1 MNNNNIRTSKRNPC
15 PVCGK
20 TSGCQITPNDAVLC
34 LRTDK
39 NTTPPGWT
47 WRKELSGGMGSLV
60 VRSDSQSEQDKA
72 RQRELWQQQRD
83 AQKLE
88 RQRRSGY
95 ALSIHAL
102 DKEAGK
108 LLKQLGLSSGHRQ
121 SLRDRGLTDAE
132 IEALGFRTVSKY
144 QKFYAPINSNFPG
157 ISNDGQTLQIK
168 DDGFLIPIFNYSGL
182 IIGFQVASDNRSEG
196 KYKHLK
202 SPHLPNGEL
211 PLQFYKAG
219 NERVL
224 NITEGTLKPLVTG
237 VRHKLTVLGAGG
249 CNWHSSPQ
257 QFEEILEQLNPE
269 QIILNPDAGSL
280 LNPQVLRQYRNLNRF
295 LKGLGYTLL
304 VRDWGQGNQ
313 SKSEGLDVDELPTLE
328 GDIKP
333 FEDWAGHEPEESES
347 VISHQSSVIS
357 ASDWF
362 QRHKL
367 PQMQAEL
374 GEVLK
379 RFFGKKLK
387 PYQHRQTAK
396 PEIKPIQHN
405 LYCPECQGTG
415 EIFNEETG
423 QYEPCND
430 CDGVGQIENDEPE
443 ECFAITLWKPQ
454 PITSLHYTPGQL
466 PEFEDWQQL
475 GCPVF
480 LIQPGERLGFYAE
493 AYQKG
498 YQFVKDSTPT
508 GHGKSYDAGLINL
521 ETFGIDSQDKENKG
535 RIFYLAS
542 DHRNPTNAT
551 VERNFRD
558 LEARHD
564 GLIYDHSRKTGLGRS
579 FVVRSQGDESDIPSN
594 CPENKTFLTVADLGL
609 PVFGGKD
616 SPICQSCPRLQE
628 GCRFLDSRREVL
640 GNERLIRAEI
650 SSIPTPSS
658 DDILIIEES
667 DTSINNTH
675 QSTIRIDEVLKTVGK
690 LHTRYD
696 QRIFKALRPILAAV
710 YVALRRITTEKHKY
724 GVGHSEVMAVLPTVE
739 ELNATIWDLY
749 ADDFINA
756 ENPWCEPVWDY
767 QMIDG
772 EPVPVGRVGW
782 DWVAPSLSDLRNEC
796 YKILG
801 NYSKYL
807 NPWDTPEEKQQ
818 AIKDNVL
825 PPWLPMLIDCLTGNK
840 RISLRIDNGRLTLTR
855 LEKRHR
861 KMIQSAGLSIAL
873 DATQSKQDYA
883 LAIGVNAN
891 QILEVK
897 EVSRP
902 TENLTIHII
911 KGLGGC
917 GKQRRDT
924 QQERIKIAVEA
935 IAQRHQGEVGLIDH
949 KSVIG
954 SYSSLELKTG
964 YWFRDTRGSNQ
975 FLKTNALISIGRPC
989 PNLGQIA
996 SEYQVLTGWTV
1007 QPDKVT
1013 GRYGGWVNRKINSEL
1028 IQDVGRLRAHLRP
1041 TETLHAYLVADL
1053 DEKAISAIRLA
1064 YPTATVLIEDV
1075 YDIAP
1080 EAASKGTQTLRG
1092 IIEAVWASLKEGTTA
1107 TIEQVADKLN
1117 LAKCTV
1123 TFTLKDRL
1131 GIGFKALKKSLV
1143 LLLEGLYSKTKLSDL
1158 DEDALYIATEYLPNI
1173 VRDFEDGH
1181 LTAADIVVEVVN
1193 TAEAIPQI
1201 LTAVPIPILC
1211 RLLGA
1216 LTTLLPQRIRAEI
1229 RELIPPPKRIA
1240 LL

>member
-1 MNNNNIRTSKRNPC
+1 MLQQAIRTSKRNPC

-20 TSGCQITPNDAVLC
+20 ISGCQILNDFAVQC
-34 LRTDK
+34 LRVDR

-47 WRKELSGGMGSLV
+47 WKKELAGGMGSLV

-88 RQRRSGY
+88 RQRRNRN

-102 DKEAGK
+102 DMEAGK
-108 LLKQLGLSSGHRQ
+108 LIKQLDLSTRHRQ
-121 SLRDRGLTDAE
+121 SLIDRGLSETE
-132 IEALGFRTVSKY
+132 IKQLGFRTVSKY
-144 QKFYAPINSNFPG
+144 QKLIVNLNPNFPG
-157 ISNDGQTLQIK
+157 VSSDGFSLQVN
-168 DDGFLIPIFNYSGL
+168 DGFLIPIYDFNRL
-182 IIGFQVASDNRSEG
+182 IIGFQVASDNKEGG

-211 PLQFYKAG
+211 PLQFYKG
-219 NERVL
+219 SDKPVL
-224 NITEGTLKPLVTG
+224 DITEGTLKPLVTG

-280 LNPQVLRQYRNLNRF
+280 LNPQVLRQYRELNKF

-313 SKSEGLDVDELPTLE
+313 SKSEGFDIDELPILE
-328 GDIKP
+328 GEIKP
-333 FEDWAGHEPEESES
+333 FEDWAGVDPESEP
-347 VISHQSSVIS
+347 VTSHQSSVIS
-357 ASDWF
+357 QSDWF

-367 PQMQAEL
+367 PQMEAEL

-387 PYQHRQTAK
+387 SYQHRQTAK

-443 ECFAITLWKPQ
+443 ECFAIALWKPQ
-454 PITSLHYTPGQL
+454 PITSLNYTPGQL

-498 YQFVKDSTPT
+498 YQFLKDSTPT

-521 ETFGIDSQDKENKG
+521 ETFKIDPDDKG

-564 GLIYDHSRKTGLGRS
+564 GLVYDHTRKTGLGRS
-579 FVVRSQGDESDIPSN
+579 FVVRSQNSDDSDIPSN

-650 SSIPTPSS
+650 SSIPTPSE

-667 DTSINNTH
+667 DTSVNNCH
-675 QSTIRIDEVLKTVGK
+675 QSSIRIDEVLKTVGK

-710 YVALRRITTEKHKY
+710 YVALQRVTSEKHKY
-724 GVGHSEVMAVLPTVE
+724 GVGHSEVMAALPTVE

-749 ADDFINA
+749 ADDWLKA
-756 ENPWCEPVWDY
+756 ENPWEEKIYDY
-767 QMIDG
+767 TMGDDG
-772 EPVPVGRVGW
+772 EPVPIGVVGYE
-782 DWVAPSLSDLRNEC
+782 WVAPSLQDLKSEC
-796 YKILG
+796 YRILG
-801 NYSKYL
+801 NYAQYL
-807 NPWDTPEEKQQ
+807 NSWDSPEEKQQ
-818 AIKDNVL
+818 AIRDNVV
-825 PPWLPMLIDCLTGNK
+825 PPWLPMLIDCLCGNK

-861 KMIQSAGLSIAL
+861 KIIQSAGLSIAL
-873 DATQSKQDYA
+873 DATQTKSDYA
-883 LAIGVNAN
+883 LAIGISPS
-891 QILEVK
+891 QILEVR

-924 QQERIKIAVEA
+924 QQDRIKIAVEA
-935 IAQRHQGEVGLIDH
+935 IASRHSGEIGLIDH

-954 SYSSLELKTG
+954 SYSGLELKTG

-975 FLKTNALISIGRPC
+975 FLKTNALISVGRPC

-996 SEYQVLTGWTV
+996 SEWQCLTGWV
-1007 QPDKVT
+1007 AQPDKVT

-1041 TETLHAYLVADL
+1041 TEILHAYLVADL
-1053 DEKAISAIRLA
+1053 DDKAISAIRLA
-1064 YPTATVLIEDV
+1064 YPTATVLVEDV
-1075 YDIAP
+1075 YDYAP
-1080 EAASKGTQTLRG
+1080 EAASKGVQTLRG
-1092 IIEAVWASLKEGTTA
+1092 VIESVWASLKQGTTA
-1107 TIEQVADKLN
+1107 TIDQIADKLN
-1117 LAKCTV
+1117 LAKSTV
-1123 TFTLKDRL
+1123 SYTLKERL

-1143 LLLEGLYSKTKLSDL
+1143 LLLEALYSKTKLLDL
-1158 DEDALYIATEYLPNI
+1158 PEDALYIATEYLPNI
-1173 VRDFEDGH
+1173 VQDFENGAIDAG
-1181 LTAADIVVEVVN
+1181 DIVTEILN
-1193 TAEAIPQI
+1193 TTEAYPEI

-1216 LTTLLPQRIRAEI
+1216 VATLLPQRIRQEI
-1229 RELIPPPKRIA
+1229 REIISPPKRIA
-1240 LL
+1240 QL

>member
-1 MNNNNIRTSKRNPC
+1 MLQQAIRTSKRNPC
-15 PVCGK
+15 PVCQK
-20 TSGCQITPNDAVLC
+20 TSGCQILSDDAVLC

-47 WRKELSGGMGSLV
+47 WKKELAGGMGSLV
-60 VRSDSQSEQDKA
+60 IRSDSQSEQDKQ

-88 RQRRSGY
+88 RAARNAKER
-95 ALSIHAL
+95 LSIHAL
-102 DKEAGK
+102 DKEASK

-121 SLRDRGLTDAE
+121 GLLERGLSEAE
-132 IEALGFRTVSKY
+132 IEQLRFRTVSRY
-144 QKFYAPINSNFPG
+144 QRLIVPINPNFPAV
-157 ISNDGQTLQIK
+157 SSDGLSLQIK
-168 DDGFLIPIFNYSGL
+168 DDGFLIPIFNYTGL
-182 IIGFQVASDNRSEG
+182 IIGFQVSSDNKEGG
-196 KYKHLK
+196 KYKHLLR
-202 SPHLPNGEL
+202 PHLQNGEL
-211 PLQFYKAG
+211 PLQFYRG
-219 NERVL
+219 NDKPVL
-224 NITEGTLKPLVTG
+224 DITEGTLKPLVTG
-237 VRHKLTVLGAGG
+237 VRHKLNVLGAGG

-333 FEDWAGHEPEESES
+333 FEDWAGHEPESES
-347 VISHQSSVIS
+347 VISHQSPVIS
-357 ASDWF
+357 KSDWF
-362 QRHKL
+362 NRHKL

-387 PYQHRQTAK
+387 SYQHPRKAETLTESEEKCFNAK
-396 PEIKPIQHN
+396 PQEQPQSS
-405 LYCPECQGTG
+405 
-415 EIFNEETG
+415 
-423 QYEPCND
+423 
-430 CDGVGQIENDEPE
+430 
-443 ECFAITLWKPQ
+443 AITLWKPQ
-454 PITSLHYTPGQL
+454 PITSLPYIPGQL
-466 PEFEDWQQL
+466 PEFEDWQGL

-480 LIQPGERLGFYAE
+480 LIQPGQRLEFYAE

-498 YQFVKDSTPT
+498 YKFLKDSTPT

-521 ETFGIDSQDKENKG
+521 ETFGIDPDDKDNKG

-579 FVVRSQGDESDIPSN
+579 FVVRSQNSDDSDIPSN

-616 SPICQSCPRLQE
+616 SPICQSCPRLEE
-628 GCRFLDSRREVL
+628 GCSFLNFRREVL
-640 GNERLIRAEI
+640 QNERLIRAEI

-658 DDILIIEES
+658 QDILIIEES

-675 QSTIRIDEVLKTVGK
+675 QSTIRIDEVLRTVGK
-690 LHTRYD
+690 LQVRND

-710 YVALRRITTEKHKY
+710 YVALQKVTSEKHKY
-724 GVGHSEVMAVLPTVE
+724 GIGHSEVMAALPTVA

-749 ADDFINA
+749 ADDWLKA
-756 ENPWCEPVWDY
+756 DNPWNEPIYNYTMGD
-767 QMIDG
+767 DG
-772 EPVPVGRVGW
+772 EPVETDRIGW
-782 DWVAPSLSDLRNEC
+782 DWVAPSLQDLKDEC

-807 NPWDTPEEKQQ
+807 NSWDSPEEKQQ

-825 PPWLPMLIDCLTGNK
+825 PPWLPMLIDALTGNK
-840 RISLRIDNGRLTLTR
+840 RISLRIDNGKLTLTR

-861 KMIQSAGLSIAL
+861 KIIQSAGLAIAL
-873 DATQSKQDYA
+873 DATQSKSDYA
-883 LAIGVNAN
+883 LSIGVSAN
-891 QILEVK
+891 RIVEVK

-917 GKQRRDT
+917 GRQRRDT

-954 SYSSLELKTG
+954 SYSGLELKTG

-975 FLKTNALISIGRPC
+975 FLKTNALISVGRPC

-996 SEYQVLTGWTV
+996 SEWQCLTGWIAI
-1007 QPDKVT
+1007 PDKIA
-1013 GRYGGWVNRKINSEL
+1013 GKYGDWVRRKIASEL

-1080 EAASKGTQTLRG
+1080 EAASKGVQTLRG
-1092 IIEAVWASLKEGTTA
+1092 IIEAVWTAVKSNTTA
-1107 TIEQVADKLN
+1107 TIDQIADKLN

-1158 DEDALYIATEYLPNI
+1158 NEDALYIAKEYLPQI
-1173 VRDFEDGH
+1173 VQDFEDGH

-1216 LTTLLPQRIRAEI
+1216 VVTLLPQQIREEV

-1240 LL
+1240 QL

>member
-1 MNNNNIRTSKRNPC
+1 MNLQQAINTTKRNPC
-15 PVCGK
+15 PVCAKGH
-20 TSGCQITPNDAVLC
+20 GCKILNADMVLC
-34 LRTDK
+34 LRVDR
-39 NTTPPGWT
+39 NTTPPGWV
-47 WRKELSGGMGSLV
+47 WKKELSGGMGSLV
-60 VRSDSQSEQDKA
+60 IRSDSPSEQD
-72 RQRELWQQQRD
+72 RQRQQELWQQQRD

-102 DKEAGK
+102 DMEAGK

-132 IEALGFRTVSKY
+132 IEALRFRTVSRY

-182 IIGFQVASDNRSEG
+182 IIGFQVASDNKEGG

-211 PLQFYKAG
+211 PLQFYKG
-219 NERVL
+219 SDKPVL
-224 NITEGTLKPLVTG
+224 DITEGTLKPLVTG

-333 FEDWAGHEPEESES
+333 FEDWAGHDPESEP

-379 RFFGKKLK
+379 KFFGKKLK
-387 PYQHRQTAK
+387 PYQHPKKAETPTESEEKCFNAK
-396 PEIKPIQHN
+396 PQEQPQSS
-405 LYCPECQGTG
+405 
-415 EIFNEETG
+415 
-423 QYEPCND
+423 
-430 CDGVGQIENDEPE
+430 
-443 ECFAITLWKPQ
+443 AITLWKPQ
-454 PITSLHYTPGQL
+454 PITSLNYTPGQL
-466 PEFEDWQQL
+466 PEFEDWQGL

-493 AYQKG
+493 AYDKG
-498 YQFVKDSTPT
+498 YSYLKDSTPT
-508 GHGKSYDAGLINL
+508 GHGKSYDAGLITL
-521 ETFGIDSQDKENKG
+521 ETFGIDPEDKDNKG

-551 VERNFRD
+551 VEKNFRD

-564 GLIYDHSRKTGLGRS
+564 GLVYDHTRKTGLGRS

-609 PVFGGKD
+609 PVFGGKE
-616 SPICQSCPRLQE
+616 SAICQSCPRLEE
-628 GCRFLDSRREVL
+628 GCSFLNSRREVL

-650 SSIPTPSS
+650 SSIPTPSP
-658 DDILIIEES
+658 DDILIVEES
-667 DTSINNTH
+667 DTSIKNTH
-675 QSTIRIDEVLKTVGK
+675 QSSIKIDEVLKTVGK

-710 YVALRRITTEKHKY
+710 YVALQRITSDKHKY
-724 GVGHSEVMAVLPTVE
+724 GVGHSEVMAALPTVE
-739 ELNATIWDLY
+739 ELNQVIWDLY
-749 ADDFINA
+749 ADDWLKA
-756 ENPWCEPVWDY
+756 DNPWCEPVWNYTMGD
-767 QMIDG
+767 DG
-772 EPVPVGRVGW
+772 EPIETDRIGW
-782 DWVAPSLSDLRNEC
+782 EWVAPSLHDLKDEC

-807 NPWDTPEEKQQ
+807 NSWDSPEEKQQ
-818 AIKDNVL
+818 AIRDNVL

-840 RISLRIDNGRLTLTR
+840 RISLRIDNGKLTITR

-861 KMIQSAGLSIAL
+861 KIMIQSAGLSIAL
-873 DATQSKQDYA
+873 DATQSKSDYA
-883 LAIGVNAN
+883 LAIGVQPN
-891 QILEVK
+891 QILEVR

-902 TENLTIHII
+902 TPNLTIHII

-924 QQERIKIAVEA
+924 QQDRIKIAAEA
-935 IAQRHQGEVGLIDH
+935 IAKHHQGEVGLIDH
-949 KSVIG
+949 KSLID
-954 SYSSLELKTG
+954 SYSGLELKTG

-996 SEYQVLTGWTV
+996 SEWQCLTGWV
-1007 QPDKVT
+1007 AQPDKVI

-1064 YPTATVLIEDV
+1064 YPTATVLVEDV
-1075 YDIAP
+1075 YDYAP
-1080 EAASKGTQTLRG
+1080 EAATKGTQTLRG
-1092 IIEAVWASLKEGTTA
+1092 IIEAVWAAVKTETTTTMDQIA
-1107 TIEQVADKLN
+1107 EKLN
-1117 LAKCTV
+1117 LAKSTLA
-1123 TFTLKDRL
+1123 TNLKDRL
-1131 GIGFKALKKSLV
+1131 NIGFKALKKSLV
-1143 LLLEGLYSKTKLSDL
+1143 LLYTAINNKTELSDL
-1158 DEDALYIATEYLPNI
+1158 DEDALWIAQNYLPNI
-1173 VRDFEDGH
+1173 IQDFENGAIDAG
-1181 LTAADIVVEVVN
+1181 DVVTEILN

-1216 LTTLLPQRIRAEI
+1216 VVTLLPQQIREEV